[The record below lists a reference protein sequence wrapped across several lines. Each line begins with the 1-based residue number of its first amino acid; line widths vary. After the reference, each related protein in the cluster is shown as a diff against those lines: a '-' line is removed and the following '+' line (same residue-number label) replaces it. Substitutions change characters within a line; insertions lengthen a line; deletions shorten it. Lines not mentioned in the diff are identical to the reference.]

1 MDHNKLWKILK
12 EMGISDHFT
21 YLLRNLYAEQEA
33 TVRIRHGKIDC
44 FKIGKGIHQGCM
56 LLLCLFNVYAEGW
69 WFSHQVLSDSCN
81 PMDCSPPG
89 SSVCGISQARMLE
102 WVAISFSIYVEYIV
116 QNAGLDESQAGMTLT
131 GESAASDMQVTQ
143 RP

>member
-1 MDHNKLWKILK
+1 
-12 EMGISDHFT
+12 
-21 YLLRNLYAEQEA
+21 
-33 TVRIRHGKIDC
+33 
-44 FKIGKGIHQGCM
+44 M
-56 LLLCLFNVYAEGW
+56 LLLCLFNVYAEGC

-116 QNAGLDESQAGMTLT
+116 QNAGLGESQAGMTLM
-131 GESAASDMQVTQ
+131 GESAASDMRVTQ